1 MAADGGI
8 VFGRRAPLPWRHAKF
23 SVGGLDAQ
31 HCLRR
36 VAVELGVQP
45 ADEVAR
51 RRLGQPVIC
60 GQTIDLLVDTDMGG
74 RFYLEVASPF
84 VLIEVAD

>member
-1 MAADGGI
+1 M
-8 VFGRRAPLPWRHAKF
+8 
-23 SVGGLDAQ
+23 
-31 HCLRR
+31 
-36 VAVELGVQP
+36 QP

-51 RRLGQPVIC
+51 RRLGQPVLC

-74 RFYLEVASPF
+74 RFDLEVASPF

>member
-1 MAADGGI
+1 MAADGDI
-8 VFGRRAPLPWRHAKF
+8 VLGRRAPLPWCHAKV

-31 HCLRR
+31 HRLRR

-51 RRLGQPVIC
+51 RRLGQSVIC
-60 GQTIDLLVDTDMGG
+60 GQTIDLLLDTH
-74 RFYLEVASPF
+74 VAYKINL
-84 VLIEVAD
+84 LI